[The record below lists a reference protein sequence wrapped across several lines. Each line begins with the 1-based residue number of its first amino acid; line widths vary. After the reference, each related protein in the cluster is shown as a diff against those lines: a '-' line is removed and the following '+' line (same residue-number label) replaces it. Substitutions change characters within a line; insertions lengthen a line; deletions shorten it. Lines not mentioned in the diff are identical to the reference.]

1 MKSNPCYKDL
11 VTHCRPGL
19 TPNAQVQCLTLN
31 DQHISNSCRQYR
43 AVMEKQVKDMVMACE
58 EDRARL
64 CAKAPLKEGMVLKC
78 LRDKKDQV
86 SAKCKKVI

>member
-1 MKSNPCYKDL
+1 
-11 VTHCRPGL
+11 
-19 TPNAQVQCLTLN
+19 
-31 DQHISNSCRQYR
+31 
-43 AVMEKQVKDMVMACE
+43 MEKQVKDMVMACE